1 MNRKLATA
9 AVAALALLPAVGHA
23 GTELVA
29 FPTGFAGEFVPYN
42 RVDRPDRKTVRF
54 MYANP
59 AAVEAARPGEPIPH
73 GTVLVMAD
81 HKARLDGERRVT
93 DAEGRLVPTDE
104 VVNVFVMEK
113 QPGWGAGYLRPRRE
127 AAPLAPRG
135 GGGGGG
141 GGGGRSARPRGRS
154 CSTVRLDSADAP
166 CSCRS
171 SRIAPGSHTRS
182 CSATSSRQ
190 SSAIGI
196 R

>member
-113 QPGWGAGYLRPRRE
+113 QPGWGAGYPAKKRNGEWEYAWFLPDATRTPDAKFDGCFACHLNRAGRDYTFTFAKFVLDEKPRP
-127 AAPLAPRG
+127 
-135 GGGGGG
+135 
-141 GGGGRSARPRGRS
+141 
-154 CSTVRLDSADAP
+154 
-166 CSCRS
+166 
-171 SRIAPGSHTRS
+171 
-182 CSATSSRQ
+182 
-190 SSAIGI
+190 
-196 R
+196 